1 MKDGFI
7 KISAVTPE
15 VIVADPAAN
24 AERTAKAA
32 EDAAAEGAAL
42 VVFPELGITGY
53 TAGDLFLQEELLE
66 ASDKAVLALAELT
79 GDFGAGTCISC
90 HSSLVLD
97 D

>member
-24 AERTAKAA
+24 AEKTAKAA

-66 ASDKAVLALAELT
+66 ASDKAVPGHWQDAFRNLRL
-79 GDFGAGTCISC
+79 CRP
-90 HSSLVLD
+90 VRRP
-97 D
+97 